1 MIVSSTSTWISCSF
15 ANSKDGRVYLFFSP
29 NAMVTHSHS
38 LIIGESQHKEPPP
51 LLPPETVRPF
61 LMPGRPSSAAFKSM
75 RLMVA
80 LTFVVVSQRPV
91 ASFSTEMLKL
101 PPL

>member
-1 MIVSSTSTWISCSF
+1 
-15 ANSKDGRVYLFFSP
+15 
-29 NAMVTHSHS
+29 
-38 LIIGESQHKEPPP
+38 
-51 LLPPETVRPF
+51 
-61 LMPGRPSSAAFKSM
+61 MPGRPSSAAFKSM